1 MASFSQ
7 GNSNNQ
13 YDGLLQLALR
23 MFPLNTAPQCTTLFT
38 ILRKILNN
46 VLTTPDDVK
55 YRTIK
60 LSNKIIAAKIVNIQG
75 GLEFLRSMKFNR
87 ATLQRE
93 QLLIM
98 QDEQL
103 DVSWLEMGLATL
115 DSVDLSKPNTSSTS
129 SSSSSASASRT
140 VLAECILHIVLPTGH
155 TLRAGFANNE
165 TIEDV
170 YNFVDYTRTD
180 GKRSQG
186 IESFTLCTSYPQQ
199 ELVGEWYA
207 KTLQEA
213 GLTPRSK
220 LIIKKQKRPDAL
232 DAFQDKPEDKAARER
247 QQRQE
252 LEQREL
258 QEQLIVQHKK
268 KERAAL
274 KLERER
280 ALQSFKDDR
289 TDVVRRVEFENMRDA
304 RLHHE
309 AGWRQRMGQEVVN
322 VEDTKQANEGSDAA
336 KE

>member
-7 GNSNNQ
+7 GNSNDDDPCN
-13 YDGLLQLALR
+13 GLLQLALR
-23 MFPLNTAPQCTTLFT
+23 MFSLNTAQQCTTLFT

-46 VLTTPDDVK
+46 VLTAPDDVK

-60 LSNKIIAAKIVNIQG
+60 LSNKIIDAKIVNIHG
-75 GLEFLRSMKFNR
+75 GLEFLRSMKFHR

-98 QDEQL
+98 HDEQL
-103 DVSWLEMGLATL
+103 DVSWLEVGLATL
-115 DSVDLSKPNTSSTS
+115 DSVDLSTPNTSSTS
-129 SSSSSASASRT
+129 SSSASAGT

-165 TIEDV
+165 SIKDV
-170 YNFVDYTRTD
+170 YTFVDYARTD
-180 GKRSQG
+180 GKRNQG
-186 IESFTLCTSYPQQ
+186 MDSFTLCTSYPQQ
-199 ELVGEWYA
+199 ELVGAWHS

-220 LIIKKQKRPDAL
+220 LIIKKQKRPDAP
-232 DAFQDKPEDKAARER
+232 DAFQDKPEDKEARER
-247 QQRQE
+247 QQRLE
-252 LEQREL
+252 REQREL
-258 QEQLIVQHKK
+258 QEQLVVQNKK
-268 KERAAL
+268 KEKAAI

-289 TDVVRRVEFENMRDA
+289 TDVVRRVEFESMRDA

-322 VEDTKQANEGSDAA
+322 VEGTKQANDGSDAA
-336 KE
+336 K